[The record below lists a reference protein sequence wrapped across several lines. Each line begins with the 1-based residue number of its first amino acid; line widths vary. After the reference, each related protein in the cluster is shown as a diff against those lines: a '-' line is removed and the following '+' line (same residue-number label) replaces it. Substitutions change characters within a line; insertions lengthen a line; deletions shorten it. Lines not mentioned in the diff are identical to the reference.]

1 MWVLSDGDM
10 LSEGEAA
17 RWRMGLHDL
26 TSHSASAPHTL
37 TWRSS
42 SFSVIWRHPGVGHRI
57 LKAASLVLHFLLS
70 AALHGSCQALSP
82 DPLMAVS
89 GVKVAIST
97 RQLPMASEPIL
108 PASCLLAPIKWAFI
122 CLLLG
127 LGLFPL
133 IMGLPLPQA
142 SSRCF
147 RCRAHP
153 LGCRKRRRT
162 GESLLSLLFEEN
174 AEPFC
179 SGLQTLW

>member
-1 MWVLSDGDM
+1 MGGG
-10 LSEGEAA
+10 GE
-17 RWRMGLHDL
+17 H
-26 TSHSASAPHTL
+26 
-37 TWRSS
+37 RS
-42 SFSVIWRHPGVGHRI
+42 

-82 DPLMAVS
+82 DPLTAVS

-97 RQLPMASEPIL
+97 HLLPMASEPGL
-108 PASCLLAPIKWAFI
+108 PAGCLLAPIKWAFI
-122 CLLLG
+122 CLLLA

-142 SSRCF
+142 PSRCF

-162 GESLLSLLFEEN
+162 GNLCFPCCLKKTQSPFVPVSRHSGEHRGLHTKIWQGRLS
-174 AEPFC
+174 
-179 SGLQTLW
+179 